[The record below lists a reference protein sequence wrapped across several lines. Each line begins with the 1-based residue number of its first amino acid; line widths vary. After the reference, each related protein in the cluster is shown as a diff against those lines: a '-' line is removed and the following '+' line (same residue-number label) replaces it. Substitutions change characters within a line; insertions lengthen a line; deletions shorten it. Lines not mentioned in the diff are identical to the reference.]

1 MPLIAMGN
9 KYVIEET
16 PEGHNI
22 YLSSI
27 NIAGCN
33 SRYINRKSENSGF
46 KGTNYMGILLDC
58 HDQK

>member
-1 MPLIAMGN
+1 MGN
-9 KYVIEET
+9 TYVIEET

-27 NIAGCN
+27 NIVQG
-33 SRYINRKSENSGF
+33 NRKSENSGF